1 MVTGEDGYISY
12 TFNSIEPFDVEPK
25 LQAMKINYVKEILED
40 NKTV

>member
-25 LQAMKINYVKEILED
+25 L
-40 NKTV
+40 